1 MERSHQI
8 INDEGLQIPLP
19 LIEQYGFHSGVEV
32 VVEMDAEGIRIAPA
46 APSKAEIENRALRVL
61 SRRLGDAVLVI
72 AEPAKDLHQMQWNVA
87 VYARGHETALGE
99 LRYSVHGELLSPLEE
114 AVSQMVRRA
123 GELAD
128 RS

>member
-19 LIEQYGFHSGVEV
+19 LIERYGFHSGVEV

-61 SRRLGDAVLVI
+61 WHRLGDAILVK
-72 AEPAKDLHQMQWNVA
+72 AEPVKDLVHMRWNVT
-87 VYARGHETALGE
+87 VYARGHETALGA
-99 LRYSVHGELLSPLEE
+99 LHYSAHGELLSPLDE
-114 AVSQMVRRA
+114 AVSQMIRKA
-123 GELAD
+123 GELAGH
-128 RS
+128 S